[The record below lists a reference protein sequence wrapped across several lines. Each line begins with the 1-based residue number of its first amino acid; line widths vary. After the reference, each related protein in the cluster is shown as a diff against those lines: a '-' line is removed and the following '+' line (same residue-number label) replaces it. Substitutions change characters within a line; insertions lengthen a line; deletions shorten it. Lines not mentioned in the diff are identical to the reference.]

1 MGKILIQTTTTY
13 NDDDWNVGHFA
24 LLGDFLRDNGHQ
36 VIMRDRQPATD
47 GNDRVL
53 SNLNTSDFDQ
63 LWLIATDTGNGLG
76 PADVRGI
83 LLFRD
88 RGGGVLTAR
97 DHQDYG
103 VSLLNLGSIG
113 FVNKFARYN
122 RERERGRQYSSG
134 TSGDFQRI
142 IPLEPVHEV
151 LRTEKS
157 PSGVIEYFPAHP
169 HEGVLSVPGDM
180 PYARVIA
187 ASISPVSGQSI
198 NLAVA
203 IENEPTNNGHRNGRA
218 IALSSF
224 HHLADMNWDA
234 ATTGPRRVSE
244 HRGTQLL
251 EEPAKLDVYKD
262 YIRNVA
268 RWLSP

>member
-13 NDDDWNVGHFA
+13 HPDDWHVGHFE
-24 LLGDFLRDNGHQ
+24 LLGDFLRRNGHEI
-36 VIMRDRQPATD
+36 VMRDRQPGAD
-47 GNDRVL
+47 GNDPVL
-53 SNLNTSDFDQ
+53 SSLDASDFDQ

-88 RGGGVLTAR
+88 RGGGILTAR
-97 DHQDYG
+97 DHQDFG

-122 RERERGRQYSSG
+122 RERDRGRHYNSG
-134 TSGDFQRI
+134 NNGDFQRI

-151 LRTEKS
+151 LRSEKS

-169 HEGVLSVPGDM
+169 HEGVLAVPRDM

-187 ASISPVSGQSI
+187 ASISRVSGQSI

-218 IALSSF
+218 IALSTF

-234 ATTGPRRVSE
+234 DASGPPRVSG

-268 RWLSP
+268 HWLSP